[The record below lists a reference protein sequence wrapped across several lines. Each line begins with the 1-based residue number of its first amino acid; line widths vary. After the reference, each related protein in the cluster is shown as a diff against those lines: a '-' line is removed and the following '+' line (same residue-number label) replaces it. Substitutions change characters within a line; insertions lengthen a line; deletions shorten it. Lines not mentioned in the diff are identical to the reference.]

1 MIGTYIL
8 GPRLGMF
15 NTKTPQ
21 KGSFEFTRIAYK
33 NQQHELSKLENKIE
47 EMKEEYK
54 SIAAPHPSLN
64 NSELTLSIADTD
76 SITHTL
82 SNGSPPKVFEK
93 PTFFHSPMQSPGV
106 AKDKDVPPELESD
119 HEEEEHSERKKQQ
132 IAQE

>member
-1 MIGTYIL
+1 MASLIYPVISSWVWGGGWLQQLGFHDHGGAGVVHLTSGLAGMVGTYIL

-54 SIAAPHPSLN
+54 
-64 NSELTLSIADTD
+64 
-76 SITHTL
+76 
-82 SNGSPPKVFEK
+82 
-93 PTFFHSPMQSPGV
+93 
-106 AKDKDVPPELESD
+106 
-119 HEEEEHSERKKQQ
+119 
-132 IAQE
+132 